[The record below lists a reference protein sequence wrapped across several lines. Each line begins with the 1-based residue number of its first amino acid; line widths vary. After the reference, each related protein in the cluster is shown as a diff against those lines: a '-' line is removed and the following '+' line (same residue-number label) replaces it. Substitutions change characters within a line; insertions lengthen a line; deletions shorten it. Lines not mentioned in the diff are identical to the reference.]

1 MQFVFMGAIGV
12 GGMGQWEVE
21 MRPEGYLEVRVT
33 NLKNNCSLARKTGIE
48 ELPKQKE
55 QHEQRHVVEEQLGA
69 CVCVSVYLSVYVSV
83 GVWSRTWEN

>member
-1 MQFVFMGAIGV
+1 M

-33 NLKNNCSLARKTGIE
+33 NQKNNCRLARQTGIE

-55 QHEQRHVVEEQLGA
+55 QHE
-69 CVCVSVYLSVYVSV
+69 
-83 GVWSRTWEN
+83 